1 MSRSATPATQTAAA
15 PTASTGTQACHQ
27 SQRRKCHASHAE
39 CTSMSSSATPATQ
52 TAAATTASNET
63 RGSAVVGS
71 TCTTRTSLSC
81 LVNDRK
87 CCDISATKITL
98 SPQPLLVSHFAND
111 PPHTPP
117 HICPN
122 HRRPA
127 TAEPPSTEAPLRP
140 AQENNE
146 KSLRYCPKRALL
158 SFTFANSPLFSTQGA
173 ILPHKRKHAPTQP
186 NSSRL
191 EHAARCIT
199 MPVNSR
205 SFMFESSLA
214 MPPEPSHFV
223 EHDIR
228 FP

>member
-1 MSRSATPATQTAAA
+1 MESPKILMTHGSPMHRTWQGHIQTELQGDALTHTATPSNTAATDRN
-15 PTASTGTQACHQ
+15 P
-27 SQRRKCHASHAE
+27 
-39 CTSMSSSATPATQ
+39 PLI
-52 TAAATTASNET
+52 ASNSI

-81 LVNDRK
+81 LVNGGR

-122 HRRPA
+122 HGRPA

-140 AQENNE
+140 AQENKE

-173 ILPHKRKHAPTQP
+173 IPPNNRKHVPTQP